1 METCSAISL
10 CRRLRVGRW
19 ALRRWGRC
27 ASVKGSCAYLDS
39 SALIKLVV
47 AEPQTQAL
55 RRYLAQR
62 KGRIA
67 SCPAR
72 TEVQRAAT
80 RVSPAHLGL
89 ARRLLA
95 DLEVIELD
103 RVLLDRS
110 GDLSP
115 AELRSLDAI
124 HLAAAMSLGDELADF
139 VTYDLRQAE
148 AAREWGLAVSA
159 PA

>member
-1 METCSAISL
+1 M
-10 CRRLRVGRW
+10 
-19 ALRRWGRC
+19 
-27 ASVKGSCAYLDS
+27 KGSFTYLDS

-62 KGRIA
+62 KRRIT
-67 SCPAR
+67 SGLAR
-72 TEVQRAAT
+72 TEVQRAAA

-103 RVLLDRS
+103 RVLLDQA
-110 GDLSP
+110 GGLSP

-124 HLAAAMSLGDELADF
+124 HLAAALCLGDELADF

-148 AAREWGLAVSA
+148 AASQWGLAVSA

>member
-1 METCSAISL
+1 METCSATSP
-10 CRRLRVGRW
+10 CRRLRGGRW
-19 ALRRWGRC
+19 ALRRWLRC
-27 ASVKGSCAYLDS
+27 ASVRGSFTDLDN

-47 AEPQTQAL
+47 AEPQAL
-55 RRYLAQR
+55 RRYLDQR
-62 KGRIA
+62 RRRITSGLA
-67 SCPAR
+67 SA
-72 TEVQRAAT
+72 EVQRAAA
-80 RVSPAHLGL
+80 RVSPGHLGL
-89 ARRLLA
+89 ARRLVA

-103 RVLLDRS
+103 PVLLDRR

-124 HLAAAMSLGDELADF
+124 QLAAALCLGAGLADF

-148 AAREWGLAVSA
+148 AAREWGPAVSA